1 MPMKTDKHKIYY
13 NWEDME
19 SQVHHITKQMY
30 ADNWRPDY
38 VVGLTR
44 GGLTPAVLLS
54 HWLGCPMY
62 ALHVRLLDGNE
73 EDCEHNTWMAEDA
86 LGAVNHN
93 TDPTNEARW
102 DPKYRKNI
110 LIVDDINDSGAT
122 INWIKQNW
130 PSGCF
135 PDGPWDRIWGHNV
148 RFATLVNNTGSDAEV
163 DYASVDI
170 DKLEHP
176 DTWIV
181 FPWEDW
187 EQDHG

>member
-1 MPMKTDKHKIYY
+1 MKNDKNKIYY

-19 SQVHHITKQMY
+19 SQVHHIQKQIY

-44 GGLTPAVLLS
+44 GGLTPAVLFS
-54 HWLGCPMY
+54 HWLGVPMNT
-62 ALHVRLLDGNE
+62 LHVRLLDGKE
-73 EDCEHNTWMAEDA
+73 EDCETNTWMPEDA
-86 LGAVNHN
+86 IGV
-93 TDPTNEARW
+93 TDGETCRW
-102 DPKYRKNI
+102 HPSARKNI

-130 PSGCF
+130 ESSCYAE
-135 PDGPWDRIWGHNV
+135 DGPWKTVWGNNV
-148 RFATLVNNTGSDAEV
+148 RFATLVNNTNSDAEV
-163 DYASVDI
+163 DYSSVDI

>member
-1 MPMKTDKHKIYY
+1 MKTDKHKLYY

-19 SQVHHITKQMY
+19 AQVHHIQKQIY

-44 GGLTPAVLLS
+44 GGLTPAVLMS
-54 HWLGCPMY
+54 HWFGCPMN
-62 ALHVRLLDGNE
+62 ALHVRLLDGE
-73 EDCEHNTWMAEDA
+73 ESDCEHNTWMAEDA
-86 LGAVNHN
+86 LGVVDHN
-93 TDPTNEARW
+93 ADPSNEARW

-122 INWIKQNW
+122 INWIKQDW

-148 RFATLVNNTGSDAEV
+148 RFATLVNNTNSDAET
-163 DYASVDI
+163 DYSSVDI
-170 DKLEHP
+170 DKLENP